1 MFFSFSLKKM
11 KREKTLIINLKS
23 VLAIHGP
30 TVAFQAKSK
39 GLPSAIQ
46 RPAGD
51 TPNAPID
58 QCVKAGNFTIFPPA
72 MADSWAHRPTQVQL
86 ADWTALGNG
95 WRFEA
100 SAEANS

>member
-1 MFFSFSLKKM
+1 M
-11 KREKTLIINLKS
+11 KRGKTLIIKLKTPLT
-23 VLAIHGP
+23 VVGP
-30 TVAFQAKSK
+30 TVAVQAQSK
-39 GLPSAIQ
+39 GVPSAIQ

-86 ADWTALGNG
+86 ADWTALGKG